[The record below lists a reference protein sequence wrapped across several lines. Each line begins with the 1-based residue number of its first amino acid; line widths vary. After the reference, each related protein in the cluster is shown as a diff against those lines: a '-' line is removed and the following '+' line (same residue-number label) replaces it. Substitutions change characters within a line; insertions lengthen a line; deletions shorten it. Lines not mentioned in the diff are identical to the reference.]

1 MLWIALQAWS
11 EDAQPVPELSQALAW
26 QALAFTPRVA
36 LARDAALMEVSASLR
51 LFGGLRDLLVQ
62 LQAGAHDLVQP
73 GRLHAAPGSTS
84 LVALGR
90 LRLAQPWKAVV
101 RRPASDLPLAV
112 LDAAGPHLDVLD
124 RLGCRVWGD
133 VRRLPREGLAR
144 RLGAA
149 LLDAL
154 DEALGERPEGQRRW
168 LHLPEVFEDRL
179 ELPLGVT
186 HSTGLLFALQRLLQ
200 RLKAWLL
207 ARSLGVL
214 GVRLAWQMD
223 TRRGVDREGELLLR
237 LGEPTQDTAHITRLA
252 AEHLARV
259 QLPAPAQVLSLRSL
273 ETVALNLQSRSL
285 LPDEQRQGERLGQ
298 LLERLEARLGS
309 AQIQCWQPADRYEP
323 ERMQQWLPAQRRAG
337 LTLHRSKSAIRARS
351 PAGASSGSD
360 AAPDMG
366 AGLASAAGVI
376 DAAQLLP
383 TWLLPQ
389 PRPLRLQGDRP
400 CYPGPLALLV
410 GPQRLELCG
419 WAAGDA
425 QQGGEAGLSAPVL
438 RDYFIARSAE
448 AGLLWIYRERGPHA
462 PAAWY
467 LHGIFA

>member
-1 MLWIALQAWS
+1 
-11 EDAQPVPELSQALAW
+11 
-26 QALAFTPRVA
+26 

-73 GRLHAAPGSTS
+73 GRLHAAPGPTS

-101 RRPASDLPLAV
+101 RWPASDLPLEV

-133 VRRLPREGLAR
+133 VRRLPRDGLAR

-154 DEALGERPEGQRRW
+154 DEALGERPESQSW
-168 LHLPEVFEDRL
+168 LQLPEVFEDRL

-200 RLKAWLL
+200 RLKVWLL

-273 ETVALNLQSRSL
+273 ETVALDLQSRSL
-285 LPDEQRQGERLGQ
+285 LHDEQRQGESLGQ

-309 AQIQCWQPADRYEP
+309 AQIQCWQPADRHEP
-323 ERMQQWLPAQRRAG
+323 ERMQQWLPAQPRAG
-337 LTLHRSKSAIRARS
+337 LTLHRSKSAVRAR
-351 PAGASSGSD
+351 PPTRASSGSD
-360 AAPDMG
+360 AASEMG
-366 AGLASAAGVI
+366 AGSASDAGAI
-376 DAAQLLP
+376 DEAQLLP

-389 PRPLRLQGDRP
+389 PQPLRLQGDRP
-400 CYPGPLALLV
+400 CYPDPLALLV
-410 GPQRLELCG
+410 GPQRLELYG
-419 WAAGDA
+419 WAAGGTE
-425 QQGGEAGLSAPVL
+425 QGGAAGPSAPVL
-438 RDYFIARSAE
+438 RDYFIARSAQ

-462 PAAWY
+462 PAVWY
-467 LHGIFA
+467 LQGIFA

>member
-11 EDAQPVPELSQALAW
+11 EEAQPVPELSQALAW

-73 GRLHAAPGSTS
+73 GRLHAAPGPTS

-101 RRPASDLPLAV
+101 RWPASDLPLEV

-133 VRRLPREGLAR
+133 VRRLPRDGLAR

-154 DEALGERPEGQRRW
+154 DEALGERPESQSW
-168 LHLPEVFEDRL
+168 LQLPEVFEDRL

-200 RLKAWLL
+200 RLKVWLL

-237 LGEPTQDTAHITRLA
+237 QGEPTQDTAHITRLA

-273 ETVALNLQSRSL
+273 ETVALDLQSRSL
-285 LPDEQRQGERLGQ
+285 LHDEQRQGESLGQ

-309 AQIQCWQPADRYEP
+309 AQIQCWQPADRHEP
-323 ERMQQWLPAQRRAG
+323 ERMQQWLPAQPRAG
-337 LTLHRSKSAIRARS
+337 LTLHRSKSAVRAR
-351 PAGASSGSD
+351 PPTRASSGSD
-360 AAPDMG
+360 AASEMG
-366 AGLASAAGVI
+366 AGSASDAGAI
-376 DAAQLLP
+376 DEAQLLP

-389 PRPLRLQGDRP
+389 PQPLRLQGDRP
-400 CYPGPLALLV
+400 CYPDPLALLV
-410 GPQRLELCG
+410 GPQRLELYG
-419 WAAGDA
+419 WAAGGTE
-425 QQGGEAGLSAPVL
+425 QGGAAGPSAPVL
-438 RDYFIARSAE
+438 RDYFIARSAQ

-462 PAAWY
+462 PAVWY
-467 LHGIFA
+467 LQGIFA